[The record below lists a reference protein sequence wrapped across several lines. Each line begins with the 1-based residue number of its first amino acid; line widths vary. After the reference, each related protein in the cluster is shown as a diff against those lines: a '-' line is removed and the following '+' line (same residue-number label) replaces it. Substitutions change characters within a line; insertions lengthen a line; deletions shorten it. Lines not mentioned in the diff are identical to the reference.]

1 MASSAVATGAPSPK
15 NRERLIGS
23 GSTCTGPAN
32 VRWEAMANAIIF
44 DLDGTLADST
54 GCVVQSAHTVAAAA
68 GLPPVTDEDIRQRI
82 GEPLGPM
89 LAALYGASGSTLEE
103 LIVAYS
109 VEYVRLTATLE
120 RAFDGSVALLQAL
133 RGQGWKLAIATGKGQ
148 RGADKATGRMGL
160 SSYFDTIHGILPGT
174 PGKPHPAVLQ
184 RALDALGVAPD
195 DAIMI
200 GDTTFDMDMAAA
212 LGVDAVAVDWG
223 VHGRS
228 VLMSRAPV
236 FYADDMAALGDWL
249 CREFS

>member
-1 MASSAVATGAPSPK
+1 
-15 NRERLIGS
+15 
-23 GSTCTGPAN
+23 
-32 VRWEAMANAIIF
+32 MANAIIF

-54 GCVVQSAHTVAAAA
+54 DCVVQSAHTVAAAA
-68 GLPPVTDEDIRQRI
+68 GLPSVTDEDVRQRI

-120 RAFDGSVALLQAL
+120 RAFDGSEPLLQAL
-133 RGQGWKLAIATGKGQ
+133 REQGWKLAIATGKGQ
-148 RGADKATGRMGL
+148 KGADKATERMGIA
-160 SSYFDTIHGILPGT
+160 SYFDTIHGILPGT

-228 VLMSRAPV
+228 VLMSRTPV